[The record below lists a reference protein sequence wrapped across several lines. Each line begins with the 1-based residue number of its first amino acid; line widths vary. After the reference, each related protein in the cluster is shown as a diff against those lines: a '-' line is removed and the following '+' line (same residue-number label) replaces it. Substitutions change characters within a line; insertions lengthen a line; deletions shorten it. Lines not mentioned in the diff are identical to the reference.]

1 MGLLDDAKS
10 GVSKWFEEQ
19 VAKNK
24 AFKAAGGMVKS
35 NPAMTRSMGLLPA
48 TGLLEQEGD
57 ASARADAAYGA
68 LRKEYGP
75 LGLRPGDFV
84 PFASGGLAIDDARLA
99 AAKGNYGQAAGS
111 LAGVIPV
118 AGAVGKVVRK
128 ITGGKSSGVID
139 SVKREIF
146 AGPNAKTA
154 NKAAMKRAEARL
166 AAGDDPATVWAQEG
180 WGRGPDGKMRFELD
194 DSGSGMRMSGP
205 KAGASEY
212 AYQRL
217 PEAYDNKQLYAAY
230 PDAKKTILTW
240 NDTPDSASY
249 TAQNEWAKYVD
260 IPQGIQKKQ
269 QRKMLAHEG
278 QHIVQDAE
286 DFSRGGSPEGM
297 RNDALAMLRRD
308 VASGD
313 IGSTEQAMNML
324 PMAQRNA
331 YNRLAGE
338 AESRLTE
345 ARIDM
350 SPAERAAQY
359 PWAEDYF
366 KQATGVS
373 KGDLIHRGGLLSDGP
388 ALSVG
393 KADID
398 VSYRGSHSAPSAEF
412 GAPLNDMTRGMY
424 PDDFYSQNGL
434 RYYGSGSDGEKEA
447 FAIAQKVRGKPDA
460 MVAAYR
466 AVPKGA
472 QSELN
477 AGDWIATSKAYAKQH
492 GESVLNGDYDIIS
505 QKVPAK
511 HIYTNADSI
520 SEYGYDPTGLGLTGQ
535 SGLLNPE
542 ITKATNRG
550 LYSTMPDDEEENP
563 SFPYGL
569 IGK

>member
-1 MGLLDDAKS
+1 MPTSGKKHFRNSAQQHAKPQENTL
-10 GVSKWFEEQ
+10 VI
-19 VAKNK
+19 
-24 AFKAAGGMVKS
+24 
-35 NPAMTRSMGLLPA
+35 R
-48 TGLLEQEGD
+48 TGCG
-57 ASARADAAYGA
+57 
-68 LRKEYGP
+68 
-75 LGLRPGDFV
+75 
-84 PFASGGLAIDDARLA
+84 
-99 AAKGNYGQAAGS
+99 
-111 LAGVIPV
+111 
-118 AGAVGKVVRK
+118 
-128 ITGGKSSGVID
+128 T
-139 SVKREIF
+139 
-146 AGPNAKTA
+146 
-154 NKAAMKRAEARL
+154 
-166 AAGDDPATVWAQEG
+166 
-180 WGRGPDGKMRFELD
+180 
-194 DSGSGMRMSGP
+194 
-205 KAGASEY
+205 
-212 AYQRL
+212 
-217 PEAYDNKQLYAAY
+217 
-230 PDAKKTILTW
+230 
-240 NDTPDSASY
+240 
-249 TAQNEWAKYVD
+249 
-260 IPQGIQKKQ
+260 
-269 QRKMLAHEG
+269 
-278 QHIVQDAE
+278 
-286 DFSRGGSPEGM
+286 GM

-308 VASGD
+308 VASGA
-313 IGSTEQAMNML
+313 IRSTEQAMNML

-345 ARIDM
+345 VRIDM

-373 KGDLIHRGGLLSDGP
+373 KGALIHRGGLLSDGP

-460 MVAAYR
+460 MVTAYR
-466 AVPKGA
+466 AVPKGV

-520 SEYGYDPTGLGLTGQ
+520 SEYGYDPTGLGIQGGTGSGTNTQNINRFETEADRRMAAAQRNAALPFEQGGLGLPADNTPMDRARAMGFDTEFQHGSGTGNITAFDLLETQKSDPGYLGQAIYGGPIGMKAYTGGGNVYPLLAKSENMQKITPENWNNNSPYSEVSDLFSKDFGNRDKIAQEYTKGKLNKGVTGIIDTSNGKGLEQIAVFDPKNIRSRFAAFDPFNRDSSNLLAQ
-535 SGLLNPE
+535 SAKLAPTTALGAYMYNE
-542 ITKATNRG
+542 KRKK
-550 LYSTMPDDEEENP
+550 SQ
-563 SFPYGL
+563 
-569 IGK
+569 GKQ